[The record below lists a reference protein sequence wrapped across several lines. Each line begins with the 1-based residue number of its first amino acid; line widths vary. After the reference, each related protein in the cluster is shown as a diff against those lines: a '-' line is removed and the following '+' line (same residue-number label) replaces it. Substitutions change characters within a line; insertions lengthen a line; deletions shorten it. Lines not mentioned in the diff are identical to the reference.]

1 MLHQFLFW
9 SCQKKAVPLQRIS
22 NKNIMCMKTFRLQL
36 IFLLLWFVSLMLML
50 YSCSPGVDLPASS
63 PDDGISGSIVDFD
76 SPTDFSISSV
86 LADTVTPPN
95 NPMAPGNPS
104 SYLSVKGKL
113 GLNTFSGQYYATVRA
128 QNNTYF
134 LLDATTHSFIR
145 FDYYLLTPFAVGE
158 EIIVTGKLYKFTD
171 SNTLGITIDFVQ
183 PAQ

>member
-1 MLHQFLFW
+1 
-9 SCQKKAVPLQRIS
+9 
-22 NKNIMCMKTFRLQL
+22 MKTFRLQL

-50 YSCSPGVDLPASS
+50 YSCSPGPFAPADS
-63 PDDGISGSIVDFD
+63 PDGIPGSIVDLN

-134 LLDATTHSFIR
+134 LLDATTHLFIR